1 MWFSFRLWLAAT
13 RLLPRERR
21 DLVLENLALRHQLAI
36 YQRSQRRPTLDDRD
50 RRFWSTLA
58 RGWSGWRESVSVVQP
73 DTVIRWHR
81 SAWRR
86 YWTWKSRT
94 RSPGRPRITAE
105 VQVLIRRLAR
115 ENRTWGAVRIMGELR
130 ALGIEVS
137 ASTVRTYRRQALRR
151 PPSPRWRAFLR
162 LHAPQIWAADFFTV
176 QTLTFRTLYVFV
188 VLGHGRRRIVH
199 WNVTAYPNAEWVWRQ
214 IIEAT
219 PWGSRPRFL
228 IRDRDRSY
236 GGDFVRRAGA
246 IGIETVL
253 TPIQAPKANAL
264 AERVIGT
271 IRRECLD
278 HLIVLNERH
287 LRAILREYVDYYNEA
302 RPHRSLA
309 LQPPSGPRELALP
322 SERKHVVAEPVLGG
336 LHHVYDWAA

>member
-1 MWFSFRLWLAAT
+1 MWFWFRLWLSVT
-13 RLLPRERR
+13 RLLPRKRR

-36 YQRSQRRPTLDDRD
+36 YQRSQHRPDLRTPD

-58 RGWSGWRESVSVVQP
+58 RGWSEWRSTLSVVQP
-73 DTVIRWHR
+73 DTVVRWHR

-86 YWTWKSRT
+86 YWTWKSRP
-94 RSPGRPRITAE
+94 RRPGRPRVTPE
-105 VQVLIRRLAR
+105 VRELICRMAR
-115 ENRTWGAVRIMGELR
+115 ENRTWGAVRIVGELR

-137 ASTVRTYRRQALRR
+137 ASTVRVYRRQALRR
-151 PPSPRWRAFLR
+151 PPLPSWRTFLR
-162 LHAPQIWAADFFTV
+162 LHAPRIWAADFFTA

-188 VLGHGRRRIVH
+188 MLDHERRQIVH
-199 WNVTAYPNAEWVWRQ
+199 WNVTAHPNARWVWRQ

-219 PWGSRPRFL
+219 PWGTAPRFL
-228 IRDRDRSY
+228 IRDRDRNY
-236 GGDFVRRAGA
+236 GGDFVRRARA

-253 TPIQAPKANAL
+253 SPVQAPQANAL

-278 HLIVLNERH
+278 YVIVLNEAH
-287 LRAILREYVDYYNEA
+287 LRRVLHEYLSFYNDA
-302 RPHRSLA
+302 RPHRSLD
-309 LQPPSGPRELALP
+309 LEPPMGPRALAP
-322 SERKHVVAEPVLGG
+322 PARRTRVVGTPVLDG